1 MGSFSLLLEIIF
13 APIIFRGVRILPIGL
28 LLRDASP
35 FKLASIL
42 EPIIAPR
49 MSLAPVPELPRS
61 RYSVGSLNPKIPT
74 PFTNQYPFDFSI
86 FTPNVF
92 SAFIVAKTSSL
103 SSRPLILDWPIH
115 ILDII
120 SALWEIDLSPG
131 TFA

>member
-13 APIIFRGVRILPIGL
+13 APIIFRGFRTLPIGL

-61 RYSVGSLNPKIPT
+61 RYSVGSLKPKMPT
-74 PFTNQYPFDFSI
+74 PFTNQHPFDFSI
-86 FTPNVF
+86 LTPNVL
-92 SAFIVAKTSSL
+92 ARSS
-103 SSRPLILDWPIH
+103 
-115 ILDII
+115 
-120 SALWEIDLSPG
+120 
-131 TFA
+131 